1 MNGRSLGTGSIGI
14 VREVERRARTLA
26 VDELGEFHPHRT
38 HRLTDGD
45 IQELLMALT
54 STVRRGDS
62 QHIVVP
68 RSEVIP
74 LTLREL
80 LGILGKRHREGI
92 ATRGISDDLRGDLL
106 HLATIAI
113 VDAQPSEA
121 PEGSMTLER
130 IAHTSICHGATTE
143 RAHRARDGERASILI
158 GRLRHVDGELRTLA
172 LILEDSE
179 LTAELRR
186 KLLITLRCRPSLDT
200 IVTREAILRQGD
212 AGREAPKGIRL
223 DRKLL
228 HLLTRSIDDLE
239 REGLRSCYTSIL
251 GVHTHLGVHPID
263 MSRLSRTIG
272 RTVSG
277 HIAFVGIET

>member
-1 MNGRSLGTGSIGI
+1 MEL
-14 VREVERRARTLA
+14 VREAKCRARTLT
-26 VDELGEFHPHRT
+26 VNKLGQIHTHRT
-38 HRLTDGD
+38 HWLTDGY
-45 IQELLMALT
+45 IQDLLMALT
-54 STVRRGDS
+54 SAVRRGDN
-62 QHIVVP
+62 QRIAVP

-92 ATRGISDDLRGDLL
+92 APRGISDDLRGDLL

-130 IAHTSICHGATTE
+130 IAHTSICHGATTK
-143 RAHRARDGERASILI
+143 RAHRARDGERAAILI
-158 GRLRHVDGELRTLA
+158 GRLGHVDGKLCPLA

-186 KLLITLRCRPSLDT
+186 KLLITLRCRSSLDM
-200 IVTREAILRQGD
+200 IVTREVLLRQGD
-212 AGREAPKGIRL
+212 AGREAPEGIRL
-223 DRKLL
+223 DLELL
-228 HLLTRSIDDLE
+228 HLFIRRIDDLE

-263 MSRLSRTIG
+263 MSRLPRAIG
-272 RTVSG
+272 GTVGG
-277 HIAFVGIET
+277 HIALVGIET

>member
-1 MNGRSLGTGSIGI
+1 MEL
-14 VREVERRARTLA
+14 VREAKRRARTLT
-26 VDELGEFHPHRT
+26 VDKLGQIHTHRT
-38 HRLTDGD
+38 HRLTDGY
-45 IQELLMALT
+45 IQDLLMALT
-54 STVRRGDS
+54 SAVRRGDS
-62 QHIVVP
+62 QRIAVP

-80 LGILGKRHREGI
+80 LGILRKRHREGK
-92 ATRGISDDLRGDLL
+92 ATRGICDDLRRDILDL
-106 HLATIAI
+106 AAVAI
-113 VDAQPSEA
+113 VDTQLSEA
-121 PEGSMTLER
+121 PEGDGAAER
-130 IAHTSICHGATTE
+130 VAHTGIRYGATAQ
-143 RAHRARDGERASILI
+143 RAHRARDGERATILI
-158 GRLRHVDGELRTLA
+158 GGLGHVDGELCPLA

-186 KLLITLRCRPSLDT
+186 ELLITLRCRTSADT
-200 IVTREAILRQGD
+200 IVTRETILRQGE
-212 AGREAPKGIRL
+212 AGREAPEGIRL
-223 DRKLL
+223 DLELL

>member
-1 MNGRSLGTGSIGI
+1 MEL
-14 VREVERRARTLA
+14 VREAERRARTLT
-26 VDELGEFHPHRT
+26 VDKLGHIYTHCS
-38 HRLTDGD
+38 HRLTDGY
-45 IQELLMALT
+45 IQDLLMALA
-54 STVRRGDS
+54 SAVRRGDN
-62 QHIVVP
+62 QRIAVP

-92 ATRGISDDLRGDLL
+92 ATRGICDDLRRDILDL
-106 HLATIAI
+106 AAVAI
-113 VDAQPSEA
+113 VDTQLSEA
-121 PEGSMTLER
+121 PEGDGAAER
-130 IAHTSICHGATTE
+130 VAHTGIRYGATTE
-143 RAHRARDGERASILI
+143 RTHRTRDGERATILI
-158 GRLRHVDGELRTLA
+158 GRLGHVDGKLCPLA

-186 KLLITLRCRPSLDT
+186 ELLIALRCRTSADT
-200 IVTREAILRQGD
+200 IVTRETVLRQGD
-212 AGREAPKGIRL
+212 AGREAPEGIRL
-223 DRKLL
+223 DLKLL

-239 REGLRSCYTSIL
+239 REGLRSCYTSVL

>member
-1 MNGRSLGTGSIGI
+1 MNGRKLGAKRMEL
-14 VREVERRARTLA
+14 VREAKRRARTLT
-26 VDELGEFHPHRT
+26 VNKLGQIHTHRT
-38 HRLTDGD
+38 HRLTDGY
-45 IQELLMALT
+45 IQDLLMALT
-54 STVRRGDS
+54 SAVRRGDN
-62 QHIVVP
+62 QRIAVP

-74 LTLREL
+74 LTLRKR

-92 ATRGISDDLRGDLL
+92 ATRGISDDLRRDLL

-130 IAHTSICHGATTE
+130 IAHTSICYGATTE
-143 RAHRARDGERASILI
+143 RAHRARDGKRASILI
-158 GRLRHVDGELRTLA
+158 GRLGHIDGELRTLV

-186 KLLITLRCRPSLDT
+186 KLLITLRCRPNLDT

-212 AGREAPKGIRL
+212 AGREAPEGIRL

-251 GVHTHLGVHPID
+251 GVHMHLGVHPID

-272 RTVSG
+272 GTISG
-277 HIAFVGIET
+277 HIAFVGIEA